1 MRSGGKSEEKNAPGM
16 TRGSNGK
23 KGYVTMPGK
32 RKTWDPRKMKGAIVA
47 VRSGEM
53 GYLLASKTFGV
64 PK

>member
-1 MRSGGKSEEKNAPGM
+1 MASLFKMS
-16 TRGSNGK
+16 
-23 KGYVTMPGK
+23 GK
-32 RKTWDPRKMKGAIVA
+32 RKTSEPMKMKGAIVA